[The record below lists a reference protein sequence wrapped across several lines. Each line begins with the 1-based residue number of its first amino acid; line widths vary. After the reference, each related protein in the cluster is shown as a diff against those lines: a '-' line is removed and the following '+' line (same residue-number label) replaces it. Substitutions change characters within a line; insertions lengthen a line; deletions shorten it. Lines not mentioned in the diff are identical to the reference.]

1 VSNADHQPVRLR
13 VHRGISGGRR
23 GARDVLSDQ
32 PPIWSSK
39 PDVNAFEKIE
49 NDRLE
54 TAKRSIDRIVAV
66 KGAENLGNPCR
77 TTMKP
82 SGKSMPPLL
91 LRRSWRRAS
100 RRDVRDRATAMT
112 RQGERRPDRS
122 FR

>member
-1 VSNADHQPVRLR
+1 MQIISRCVFGFIVVSAAAVA
-13 VHRGISGGRR
+13 

-66 KGAENLGNPCR
+66 KGAK
-77 TTMKP
+77 TI
-82 SGKSMPPLL
+82 GKHPVE
-91 LRRSWRRAS
+91 LR
-100 RRDVRDRATAMT
+100 
-112 RQGERRPDRS
+112 
-122 FR
+122 